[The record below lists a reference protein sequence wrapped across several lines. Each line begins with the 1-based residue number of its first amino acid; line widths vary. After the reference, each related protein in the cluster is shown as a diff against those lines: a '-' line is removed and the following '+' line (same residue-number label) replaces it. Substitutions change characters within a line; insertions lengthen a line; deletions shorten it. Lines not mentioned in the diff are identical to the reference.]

1 MTLAEL
7 LTLLA
12 ANPDL
17 ANQLFDARA
26 AEIQT
31 HLTSKGLVI
40 KPQADF
46 DKAIADAKK
55 EGDGEATKRNHDA
68 WGKALADVLGVQKPD
83 GKKELDFFPEEIKKR
98 ITMPTD
104 QNQTDKDLNDARI
117 KALED
122 KNKELLDS
130 IANKEKTLFERT
142 KKATIDAHV
151 NSLNIAV
158 PAHLKTNEEIE
169 AYRQAQRNLVRASLL
184 GMKAEETSDGSLAF
198 YGEDGKALADAA
210 GKPLGVDAITKQFY
224 GPLLA
229 PNSHQQGGT
238 GGNPTGGSGGKY
250 GVPFAE
256 FQKALAEQGIAQGS
270 EEFNKEFAEY
280 EKVNPTLA

>member
-7 LTLLA
+7 LALLA
-12 ANPDL
+12 ANPEL
-17 ANQLFDARA
+17 ANQLFDSAA
-26 AEIQT
+26 TAEHFTKAGKTIKTQAEI
-31 HLTSKGLVI
+31 
-40 KPQADF
+40 

-55 EGDGEATKRNHDA
+55 DGDGEATNRNHTA
-68 WGKALADVLGVQKPD
+68 WGKALSDVLGIQKPD

-98 ITMPTD
+98 ITMQTD
-104 QNQTDKDLNDARI
+104 PQNQTDKDLNDSRI

-122 KNKELLDS
+122 KIKEQNEA
-130 IANKEKTLFERT
+130 IANKEKALFERT
-142 KKATIDAHV
+142 KKATIDAHI
-151 NSLNIAV
+151 NALNIAV
-158 PAHLKTNEEIE
+158 PAHLKTNDEIE

-184 GMKAEETSDGSLAF
+184 GMKAEETSDGVLAF

-229 PNSHQQGGT
+229 PTSHQQGGT
-238 GGNPTGGSGGKY
+238 GSNPTGGSGGKY
-250 GVPFAE
+250 GMPFTE

-270 EEFNKEFAEY
+270 DDFNKEFAEY